1 LFLGF
6 GASIVTNRR
15 KKLAFEA
22 KMKQIE
28 AREKERQRIAK
39 SLHDEVAGDIRM
51 LHLSLSKTAQIAAA
65 KSLHIIKE
73 NVRNLSH
80 QLSSESFEKV
90 FFKDQIINLVS
101 DFFDP
106 NFRIKIQEID
116 DVKWQ
121 KVNNVIKRTLFLAI
135 REGVQNAKQ
144 HAEASVVVL
153 NFKETK
159 KAILLTVSDNGKGFD
174 ITSKKAGIGLKNMQ
188 ERIEEINGLFTI
200 ESVLQKGTKIN
211 IEIFKS
217 GK

>member
-1 LFLGF
+1 
-6 GASIVTNRR
+6 
-15 KKLAFEA
+15 
-22 KMKQIE
+22 
-28 AREKERQRIAK
+28 
-39 SLHDEVAGDIRM
+39 M
-51 LHLSLSKTAQIAAA
+51 LHLSLSKTTQIAAA
-65 KSLHIIKE
+65 KRLHIIKE

-90 FFKDQIINLVS
+90 FFKDQVINLVS

-121 KVNNVIKRTLFLAI
+121 KVNNFIKRTLFLAI

-144 HAEASVVVL
+144 HAEASTVVL

-159 KAILLTVSDNGKGFD
+159 KAVFLTVSDNGKGFD
-174 ITSKKAGIGLKNMQ
+174 ITSKKVGIGLKNMQ
-188 ERIEEINGLFTI
+188 ERIEEINGSFTI
-200 ESVLQKGTKIN
+200 DSVLQKGTKIN